1 MSPPSSTSPAPL
13 PQSST
18 SDPNPSPTEV
28 AGGVPSWS
36 TDGPESLPSL
46 EAPESSDTPSTKG
59 SGVKVS
65 KAGLRTGI
73 GAGFRSVCKLVAS
86 FVADEEERDQ
96 GLWTPDED
104 DVADISAPAAN
115 IVYRRLPEEARGGDV
130 IDLMALGLAL
140 AGFVGK
146 NLQHRAQIRTIR
158 RLQAAQG
165 ISVEAGE
172 TP

>member
-1 MSPPSSTSPAPL
+1 V
-13 PQSST
+13 
-18 SDPNPSPTEV
+18 N
-28 AGGVPSWS
+28 WS
-36 TDGPESLPSL
+36 TDEPDSLPSL
-46 EAPESSDTPSTKG
+46 DAPESSDTPSTKG

-86 FVADEEERDQ
+86 FVADQEEREL

-130 IDLMALGLAL
+130 VDIMALGLAL

-146 NLQHRAQIRTIR
+146 NLQHRAQIRAVR

-165 ISVEAGE
+165 IEVKADGNNGPEPTRGE
-172 TP
+172 YGY